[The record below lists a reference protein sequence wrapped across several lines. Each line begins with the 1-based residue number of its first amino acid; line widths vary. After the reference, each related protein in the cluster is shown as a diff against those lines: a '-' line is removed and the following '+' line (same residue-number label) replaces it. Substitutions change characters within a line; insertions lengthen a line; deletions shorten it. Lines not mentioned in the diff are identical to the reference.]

1 VIVTVTPNPS
11 VDRTLEVDHLERGG
25 VLRATSTRIDAGGK
39 GVNVTR
45 ALAANGHRS
54 LAVLPVGGRDGEL
67 LTRLLDESRI
77 AHRAVAVGAA
87 TRTNITLSE
96 PDGVVTK
103 VNSPGQPLTDDELAA
118 LLDTALDSLVGAAWI
133 VGCGSLPDG
142 APAALFRSLTERAH
156 ERGAQVAIDTSGV
169 ALATALLAAP
179 DIVKPNLA
187 ELVELVGRPLLTIDD
202 VIDAAESVRALGP
215 TTVLVSL
222 GHVGAVLVDGTDAV
236 LAVPPLVVP
245 RSDVGAGDTMLA
257 GFLAAGAQGAEALR
271 AAVAWGAAAVTL
283 PGTSVPTPA
292 DIDLDAVVVQ
302 PAADT
307 DLLLGGA
314 L

>member
-11 VDRTLEVDHLERGG
+11 VDRTLEVDRLERGG

-45 ALAANGHRS
+45 ALTANGHRS

-67 LTRLLDESRI
+67 LTRLLDESGI

-103 VNSPGQPLTDDELAA
+103 VNSPGQALTEQELAA
-118 LLDTALDSLVGAAWI
+118 LLGTALDSLAGAAWL

-142 APAALFRSLTERAH
+142 APTGLFRSLTERAH
-156 ERGAQVAIDTSGV
+156 ERGARVAIDTSGV
-169 ALATALLAAP
+169 ALATAVLAAP
-179 DIVKPNLA
+179 DVVKPNLA
-187 ELVELVGRPLLTIDD
+187 ELVELIGRPLSTIDD
-202 VIDAAESVRALGP
+202 VVEAAELVRAMGP
-215 TTVLVSL
+215 ATVLVSL
-222 GHVGAVLVDGTDAV
+222 GHVGAVLVDGADAV

-257 GFLAAGAQGAEALR
+257 GFLAAGAQGPDALR

-292 DIDLDAVVVQ
+292 DIDLDAVVVR